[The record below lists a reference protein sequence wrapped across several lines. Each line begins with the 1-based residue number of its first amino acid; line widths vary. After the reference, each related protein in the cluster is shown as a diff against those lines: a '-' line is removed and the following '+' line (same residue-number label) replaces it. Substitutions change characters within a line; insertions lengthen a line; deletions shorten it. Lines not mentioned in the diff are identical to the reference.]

1 MNFEKNYTKKP
12 SQRKK
17 EIKGKKWENQ
27 ERIKAFIK
35 KKKSGIGSKIAG
47 HADADYQKNNS
58 YTHQYHDRFLLS
70 I

>member
-1 MNFEKNYTKKP
+1 MKERNKRQKMRKPGKNQSFY
-12 SQRKK
+12 
-17 EIKGKKWENQ
+17 
-27 ERIKAFIK
+27 

-47 HADADYQKNNS
+47 HADADYQKNNG